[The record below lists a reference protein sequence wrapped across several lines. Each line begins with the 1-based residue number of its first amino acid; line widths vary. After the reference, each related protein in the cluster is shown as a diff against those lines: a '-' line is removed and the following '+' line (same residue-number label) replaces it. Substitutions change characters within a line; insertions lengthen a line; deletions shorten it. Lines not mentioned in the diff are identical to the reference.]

1 MIARKPASI
10 LTAASLALALAACQ
24 GSKHQ
29 TTTASS
35 EQSAPPAFASIS
47 PTACGTYNG
56 RGCQPTSARVDLG
69 KPVFSHPTQIT
80 NPMFPIGRLRS
91 AVLLGHAGHD
101 AFRSETTLLPG
112 TQTITWNG
120 QRVQVRLSQYT
131 AYVNGHLDEV
141 ALDRYAQADDGSV
154 WYFGEDVFDYRK
166 GGAAITEGTWL
177 AGREGPAAMIMPAHP
192 KAGDVFR
199 LENIPGIVFE
209 EVTIKSVGD
218 TVPGPRGPVTG
229 ALLAD
234 EFHSDGSTDHKVYA
248 PGYGEFRTTGSG
260 DLEALAVAAPAD
272 AHPGP
277 PPLDLESLSLGAN
290 GILESARI
298 KDWSGANGTLQR
310 MQTAWRSVQARKPP
324 PLVATQLDD
333 ALGRLAPAVRAHKAA
348 AVEQAAV
355 DVSQS
360 VLDLQLM
367 YRPPLEIDAARF
379 ELRTQQLRL
388 DAAANNL
395 AAVTGD
401 VATLEW
407 MRERFAYA
415 LTPAGRADVDARLQ
429 ALRSAADAKNPV
441 AAGDQAAR
449 LGARLRNLMP
459 AGPA

>member
-1 MIARKPASI
+1 MIKPASI
-10 LTAASLALALAACQ
+10 LVATAVALGLTSCGEHRRAKASSGDFASL
-24 GSKHQ
+24 
-29 TTTASS
+29 
-35 EQSAPPAFASIS
+35 S

-56 RGCQPTSARVDLG
+56 RGCRPTSSRVDLG
-69 KPVFSHPTQIT
+69 NPVFSHPTNIT
-80 NPMFPIGRLRS
+80 NPMFPIASLRS
-91 AVLLGHAGHD
+91 AVLVGHAGSD

-112 TQTITWNG
+112 TQTIAWKG
-120 QRVQVRLSQYT
+120 QKVQVRLSQYM
-131 AYVNGHLDEV
+131 AYVNGRLDEV

-166 GGAAITEGTWL
+166 GGVAITEGTWL

-192 KAGDVFR
+192 KVGDVFR
-199 LENIPGIVFE
+199 LENIPGVVFE
-209 EVTIKSVGD
+209 EVTIKSVD
-218 TVPGPRGPVTG
+218 QTVRGPHGPVTG

-234 EFHSDGSTDHKVYA
+234 EFHSDGTTDHKIYA

-260 DLEALAVAAPAD
+260 DLEALAVAGPTD
-272 AHPGP
+272 AQPGGP
-277 PPLDLESLSLGAN
+277 PHELDALSLGAN

-298 KDWSGANGTLQR
+298 RDWPTAEGTLAR
-310 MQTAWRSVQARKPP
+310 MQSAWKTVQARKPP

-333 ALGRLAPAVRAHKAA
+333 AMGKLGPAVRAHKAA

-360 VLDLQLM
+360 VLDLELQ
-367 YRPPLEIDAARF
+367 YRPPEEINAARF

-388 DAAANNL
+388 YAAANDL
-395 AAVTGD
+395 AGVTSQ

-407 MRERFAYA
+407 MRDRFANS
-415 LTPAGRADVDARLQ
+415 LTPEGRADTDRRLQ
-429 ALRSAADAKNPV
+429 ALRSAADAKNLV

-459 AGPA
+459 SGPP